1 MFSRNRSLF
10 VALLCI
16 LCVSSVFAQSANP
29 TTGGIAGRVTES
41 TGTGLPGVTVTAV
54 NTQTGLTRTT
64 VTENEG
70 EYSLQLLQ
78 PGTYRVTA
86 ELAGLGSANSNNVT
100 VLLGNAT
107 SVMLTINPA
116 VTETITVTAAAPMV
130 DVTRSGTATSV
141 TEEQIDSLP
150 IIGRDFRSLAQLTPG
165 ISDAFGSRIT
175 ANGARGLATDYN
187 IDGANSNNEFFGEQT
202 GGTRAPFTFSQAAIK
217 EFQVIR
223 SQYSAEFSR
232 GVGAQVNAITKS
244 GTNDFA
250 GELFYYARKKDWAS
264 TRPITIGTQTVNESF
279 RAKDSTQPGFAL
291 GGPVLRDK
299 LFFFVNGDFQRQEL
313 PIEITLDVRTFPQF
327 TALSAADQTTF
338 LNRLQELGGIAYADQ
353 LAYNQTFDQDTYLVK
368 FDWNAGMKN
377 HISLRDNHSTFTNAN
392 NQSAATLLSNQGTEV
407 DEFNQLVLQAET
419 VVTNNIFN
427 QLIAQYATDNRPI
440 SAETTGVPEATITYN
455 ATPSRFIAVGQNN
468 FLPNGTDEEKLQ
480 LKDSIQYMVGN
491 HTFKAGAEYL
501 QSEAA
506 NLFPRYRAGSFRY
519 NSIAQ
524 FLANQPNTF
533 MQAYGP
539 SGGLSILNTKS
550 YGAFLLDNFRVGTR
564 WTFDVGVRYDTQTYP
579 KPETSAFPQHPE
591 FLDQIEEDNDNF
603 APRLGA
609 AFDVF
614 GNGRT
619 VLRGGVGKFYGYL
632 PAILLAAP
640 MTSISGS
647 FNTITLTCNTTATN
661 PCPTFPN
668 ILTPAQFTPLAKVS
682 SDIVTIGPDYEAQE
696 AWRSSVQFEQQIG
709 SSYSAG
715 VGAIYSQIDKVQGS
729 RNINITP
736 SGTVLGNL
744 PIYSM
749 TAANRPYTDMG
760 VVRELFSGEEANYTA
775 FTLEAHK
782 LAIGGSKLGW
792 DISYTHARSIDQD
805 TNERSTSTSFLYD
818 PFNPELSE
826 GFSDNDVRHRVVGDI
841 TYRLPWGIQIAGI
854 GTWRTGTPYTAGMSF
869 QGTGTTANSLN
880 GLSQM
885 SGSIPVFVNSNGDI
899 IDLSMYNATNTATP
913 FITRAQLATL
923 LQGATILGRNTQRNP
938 DYYNLDFRLSKV
950 FGLPRGLEL
959 ELLGEVFNALNTKN
973 RSVGGANQNYYSST
987 YNATTDRYTFT
998 KNANFGLE
1006 NGYIGDPR
1014 QFQVAARLRF

>member
-16 LCVSSVFAQSANP
+16 LCVTSVFAQSANP
-29 TTGGIAGRVTES
+29 TTGGIAGRITES
-41 TGTGLPGVTVTAV
+41 SGTGLPGVTVTAV
-54 NTQTGLTRTT
+54 NTQTGLTRST

-107 SVMLTINPA
+107 NVMLTINPA
-116 VTETITVTAAAPMV
+116 VTETITVTAAAPVV

-232 GVGAQVNAITKS
+232 GVGAQINAITKS
-244 GTNDFA
+244 GTNDFD

-264 TRPITIGTQTVNESF
+264 TRPGLIGSQVVNESF
-279 RAKDSTQPGFAL
+279 RAKDSIQPGFAL
-291 GGPVLRDK
+291 GGPILRDK
-299 LFFFVNGDFQRQEL
+299 LFFFVNADFQRQEL
-313 PIEITLDVRTFPQF
+313 PIGIAFDIRTFPQF
-327 TALSAADQTTF
+327 TGLSATDQALF
-338 LNRLQELGGIAYADQ
+338 LNRIQSLGGIPYEEQ
-353 LAYNQTFDQDTYLVK
+353 LNYNQTFDQDTYLAK

-377 HISLRDNHSTFTNAN
+377 HISLRDNFSTFTNAN
-392 NQSAATLLSNQGTEV
+392 NQSATTLLSNQGTEV
-407 DEFNQLVLQAET
+407 DELNQLVLQAET
-419 VVTNNIFN
+419 VFTNNFFN
-427 QLIAQYATDNRPI
+427 QFIAQYATDNRPI
-440 SAETTGVPEATITYN
+440 SAATNDVPEVSIIYATNPTRT
-455 ATPSRFIAVGQNN
+455 AFFGQND
-468 FLPNGTDEEKLQ
+468 FLPNGTDETKIQ
-480 LKDSIQYMVGN
+480 LKDTVQYMLGN
-491 HTFKAGAEYL
+491 HTIKGGAEYL
-501 QSEAA
+501 NSEAA
-506 NLFPRYRAGSFRY
+506 NLFPRYRSGLFRY

-524 FLANQPNTF
+524 FLANQPNAF
-533 MQAYGP
+533 MQAYGE
-539 SGGLSILNTKS
+539 SGGLAILNTDS
-550 YGAFLLDNFRVGTR
+550 YGAFVSDNFRVGTR
-564 WTFDVGVRYDTQTYP
+564 WTFDVGVRYDVSTYP
-579 KPETSAFPQHPE
+579 KPESSAFPQHPE
-591 FLDQIEEDNDNF
+591 FLNQIEEDKDNI
-603 APRLGA
+603 APRFGFA
-609 AFDVF
+609 YDVA

-619 VLRGGVGKFYGYL
+619 VLRGGTGLFYGYL

-640 MTSISGS
+640 ITSISGS
-647 FNTITLTCNTTATN
+647 FNTITLTCTTTATN

-668 ILTPAQFTPLAKVS
+668 LLTPAQFAPLAKVS

-696 AWRSSVQFEQQIG
+696 AWRSSLQFEQQLG
-709 SSYSAG
+709 TSYSAG
-715 VGAIYSQIDKVQGS
+715 IGAIYSQIDKVQGS
-729 RNINITP
+729 RNINVTP
-736 SGTVLGNL
+736 SGTTLGNL
-744 PIYSM
+744 PIYNIIG
-749 TAANRPYTDMG
+749 AGRPYTDMG
-760 VVRELFSGEEANYTA
+760 VVRELFSGEEASYTA
-775 FTLEAHK
+775 FTAEVHK
-782 LAIGGSKLGW
+782 LATGGSKLGW
-792 DISYTHARSIDQD
+792 DLSYTHARSIDQD

-818 PFNPELSE
+818 PFNPSLSE

-841 TYRLPWGIQIAGI
+841 TYRLPFGFQVAGI
-854 GTWRTGTPYTAGMSF
+854 GSWRTGTPYTAGMSF
-869 QGTGTTANSLN
+869 TGSGTTANSLN

-885 SGSIPVFVNSNGDI
+885 SGNIPVFVNSNGDV
-899 IDLSMYNATNTATP
+899 IDLSAYNTAT
-913 FITRAQLATL
+913 TALSRAQLATL
-923 LQGATILGRNTQRNP
+923 LQGATILGRNTERNP
-938 DYYNLDFRLSKV
+938 NVWNLDFRLSKV

-959 ELLGEVFNALNTKN
+959 ELLGEVFNAFNRQN
-973 RSVGGANQNYYSST
+973 RSVSGANQNYYSST